1 MNERIKELA
10 EQAGYFFYDLTETHE
25 RKTIETDSV
34 DEWVTLERFAELVRQ
49 DEREKCAAD
58 YLEDCARAVEK
69 SVAAEQNRCIN
80 IIETYKI
87 PVGGSAAG
95 EIACEMTYA
104 ALRDIRD
111 QIRGRTE

>member
-10 EQAGYFFYDLTETHE
+10 E
-25 RKTIETDSV
+25 
-34 DEWVTLERFAELVRQ
+34 LVRQ
-49 DEREKCAAD
+49 DER
-58 YLEDCARAVEK
+58 
-69 SVAAEQNRCIN
+69 SRCVQ
-80 IIETYKI
+80 IIENYQI

-95 EIACEMTYA
+95 EIACEMTYS